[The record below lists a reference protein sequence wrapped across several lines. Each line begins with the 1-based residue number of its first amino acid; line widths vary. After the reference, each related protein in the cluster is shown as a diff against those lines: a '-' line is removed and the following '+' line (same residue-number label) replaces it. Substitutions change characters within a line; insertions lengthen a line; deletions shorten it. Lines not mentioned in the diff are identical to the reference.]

1 MTYSPASRAARLHRR
16 AQEAR
21 DRGKEDRARMLL
33 SLHRAYVAEG
43 LALTHE
49 QMGSVITAQQL
60 TQYAAELRQGART

>member
-1 MTYSPASRAARLHRR
+1 
-16 AQEAR
+16 
-21 DRGKEDRARMLL
+21 MLL